1 METIRN
7 RTPWFLRGL
16 DFLPAS
22 GIVHRDLKPENNQV
36 TSGGTVRLAD
46 FGLAR
51 IYSYQAALHLW
62 LLTLWYRESKSPFQI
77 YLGNTCGREVR
88 WLYLRRDTLKLTR

>member
-1 METIRN
+1 METTRN
-7 RTPWFLRGL
+7 RTPWLLRGL

-22 GIVHRDLKPENNQV
+22 GIHWDLKPENIQV

-51 IYSYQAALHLW
+51 IYSYQMALTPVVSRMMVARMGPEWGLAGG
-62 LLTLWYRESKSPFQI
+62 E
-77 YLGNTCGREVR
+77 E
-88 WLYLRRDTLKLTR
+88 